1 MNVFL
6 LLLMMAGDPA
16 TCPMH
21 AQHMAAQHTA
31 AQHTSVDTRGDHVMG
46 FSHEMTK
53 HSFRLYADGGAV
65 EVRANDPNDGEN
77 IAAIRAH
84 LQEIATEFAAGTFA
98 KPEEIH
104 ARMPD
109 GIDVMKE
116 LNQAIAYRYE
126 ELERGGR
133 LRITTTNQR
142 GLDAV
147 HRFLRFQIDDHHT
160 GDSGKVE

>member
-1 MNVFL
+1 MSVFL
-6 LLLMMAGDPA
+6 FLLMMAGDPA

-21 AQHMAAQHTA
+21 AQHTSAQHTA
-31 AQHTSVDTRGDHVMG
+31 VDTRGDRVMG
-46 FSHEMTK
+46 FSHETTQ
-53 HSFRLYADGGAV
+53 HSFRLLADGGAV
-65 EVRANDPNDGEN
+65 EVRANDADDRDT
-77 IAAIRAH
+77 IAAIRGH
-84 LQEIATEFAAGTFA
+84 LQEIAREFADGKFA

-109 GIDVMKE
+109 GVDVMKE

-133 LRITTTNQR
+133 LRIITSDRR
-142 GLDAV
+142 GIDAV
-147 HRFLRFQIDDHHT
+147 HRFLKFQIGDHHT

>member
-6 LLLMMAGDPA
+6 FLLMMAGDPA

-21 AQHMAAQHTA
+21 AQHMAAQHA
-31 AQHTSVDTRGDHVMG
+31 ASAVDTRGDRVMG
-46 FSHEMTK
+46 FSHETAK
-53 HSFRLYADGGAV
+53 HAFRLFADGGAV
-65 EVRANDPNDGEN
+65 EVRANDADDRDT
-77 IAAIRAH
+77 IAAIRGH
-84 LQEIATEFAAGTFA
+84 LQEIAKEFAAGKFA

-104 ARMPD
+104 TRMPD
-109 GIDVMKE
+109 GVDVMKE
-116 LNQAIAYRYE
+116 LDKAITYRYE

-133 LRITTTNQR
+133 LRMVTTGER
-142 GLDAV
+142 GIDAV

>member
-21 AQHMAAQHTA
+21 AQHTA
-31 AQHTSVDTRGDHVMG
+31 AKHTDVDQRGDRVMG
-46 FSHEMTK
+46 FSHETTK
-53 HSFRLYADGGAV
+53 HSFRLFTDGGAV
-65 EVRANDPNDGEN
+65 EVRANDANDQDS
-77 IAAIRAH
+77 IAAIRGH
-84 LQEIATEFAAGTFA
+84 LQEIAREFADGKFA

-104 ARMPD
+104 ARTPD
-109 GIDVMKE
+109 GCEGMNDLK
-116 LNQAIAYRYE
+116 QAIAYRYE

-133 LRITTTNQR
+133 LRMITSDQR
-142 GLDAV
+142 GVEAV

>member
-21 AQHMAAQHTA
+21 AQHMAAAQHTA
-31 AQHTSVDTRGDHVMG
+31 VDTRGDRVMG
-46 FSHEMTK
+46 FSHETAK
-53 HSFRLYADGGAV
+53 HSFPLLADGGAV
-65 EVRANDPNDGEN
+65 EVRANDANDADT
-77 IAAIRAH
+77 IAAIRGH
-84 LQEIATEFAAGTFA
+84 LQEIAEEFAAGKFA

-109 GIDVMKE
+109 GVGVMKE

-133 LRITTTNQR
+133 LRMITSDQR
-142 GLDAV
+142 GIDAV
-147 HRFLRFQIDDHHT
+147 HRFLRFQIADHHT
-160 GDSGKVE
+160 GDSGKIE

>member
-6 LLLMMAGDPA
+6 FLLMMAGDPA

-21 AQHMAAQHTA
+21 AQHASAQHTD
-31 AQHTSVDTRGDHVMG
+31 VDTRGDRVMG
-46 FSHEMTK
+46 FSHETTK
-53 HSFRLYADGGAV
+53 HSFRLLADGGAV
-65 EVRANDPNDGEN
+65 EVRANDANDRDT
-77 IAAIRAH
+77 IAAIRGH
-84 LQEIATEFAAGTFA
+84 LQEIAKEFAAGKFA

-109 GIDVMKE
+109 GVDVMKE
-116 LNQAIAYRYE
+116 LGQTIAYRYE

-133 LRITTTNQR
+133 LRMITSDRR
-142 GLDAV
+142 GIDAV
-147 HRFLRFQIDDHHT
+147 HRFLKFQIDDHHT